1 MPAVHRTQLHF
12 PILKV
17 PPLHGEVPLESTTM
31 PRIARETRK
40 YVDEGQVHAPYPY
53 TYMPLPLQGFHME
66 VDNKHPV
73 TKCCVL
79 KHGII

>member
-1 MPAVHRTQLHF
+1 MPSV
-12 PILKV
+12 
-17 PPLHGEVPLESTTM
+17 
-31 PRIARETRK
+31 AREIRK
-40 YVDEGQVHAPYPY
+40 YVDEGQVHAPCPY

-66 VDNKHPV
+66 VDNKHSV